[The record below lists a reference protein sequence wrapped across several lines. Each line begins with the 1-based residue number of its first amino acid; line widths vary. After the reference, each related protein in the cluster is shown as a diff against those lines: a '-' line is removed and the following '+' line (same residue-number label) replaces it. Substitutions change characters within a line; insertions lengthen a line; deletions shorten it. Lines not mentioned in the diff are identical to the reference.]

1 MTAETP
7 TNQKMFYGIGEV
19 SKMLGVNASLLRFW
33 ETEFPTLLKPHKNKK
48 GNRSYT
54 PEDIE
59 LLRRIYHLTRDCGM
73 TLEGVRQQLRLEQAI
88 EPGAIS
94 SEQQVIDTLRNM
106 RAFLVELKSTL

>member
-1 MTAETP
+1 MTAETSSAP
-7 TNQKMFYGIGEV
+7 KMFYGIGEV

-54 PEDIE
+54 VQDIE

-73 TLEGVRQQLRLEQAI
+73 TLEGVRQQLHLEQVVDSEHI
-88 EPGAIS
+88 T
-94 SEQQVIDTLRNM
+94 SEQQTIDTLRTL